1 MPLKSSP
8 ESLPVGPLPG
18 PARWRLRAAG
28 TACGAW
34 RATPLSPASA
44 PTGAAGR
51 PAGARLRGRLPEQ
64 RHL

>member
-1 MPLKSSP
+1 
-8 ESLPVGPLPG
+8 V
-18 PARWRLRAAG
+18 
-28 TACGAW
+28 
-34 RATPLSPASA
+34 